1 MASASTK
8 SHYENHSAD
17 TYENAYFYEVGA
29 YTEHLRDLV
38 QKYLQIKASNKRKLL
53 LDIGGGKG
61 SSVWSRVGRQYRG

>member
-17 TYENAYFYEVGA
+17 SYENAYFYEVGA

-38 QKYLQIKASNKRKLL
+38 QEYLQFKAANKRKVI
-53 LDIGGGKG
+53 LDIGGGKDD
-61 SSVWSRVGRQYRG
+61 SVWSMVDI